1 MNGGRGGSSIAL
13 VELSGKSIRGQQ
25 RMTRE
30 KGGGCSLEMGSE
42 ELANEKVMTV
52 ADVVSG

>member
-1 MNGGRGGSSIAL
+1 M
-13 VELSGKSIRGQQ
+13 ELSGKSIRGQQ

-30 KGGGCSLEMGSE
+30 KGGGCSSEMGVE
-42 ELANEKVMTV
+42 ELGDEKVMTI